1 MLVVSMNDFL
11 SDPKQYME
19 KAQHTSV
26 LVENEGEKPVKL
38 STRVPN
44 IFKKIAEIFKPKPRK
59 LGALRGQ
66 MKLEWVGDGKVT
78 PEELFDDD
86 DEDFLLS
93 SKSEELKQG

>member
-1 MLVVSMNDFL
+1 MDVKV
-11 SDPKQYME
+11 QYME

-26 LVENEGEKPVKL
+26 LVEKECEKPVKI
-38 STRVPN
+38 SVRVPN
-44 IFKKIAEIFKPKPRK
+44 VFKRIAGIFKPKPRK

-86 DEDFLLS
+86 DEDFFPAS
-93 SKSEELKQG
+93 NSEELRQG